1 VHRTLGWAVVVIAVA
16 VAFATALLYRTRLP
30 FGVVAAVLTVC
41 GAAFGVGG
49 ALIEGESGPGQA
61 IAATVTLAV
70 LTPMHVHVVLGPLG
84 RRRA

>member
-1 VHRTLGWAVVVIAVA
+1 VHPTLGWAIVITAAA
-16 VAFATALLYRTRLP
+16 VAFAAALLYRTRLP
-30 FGVVAAVLTVC
+30 FGVVAVVLTAC

-61 IAATVTLAV
+61 TAATVILAV